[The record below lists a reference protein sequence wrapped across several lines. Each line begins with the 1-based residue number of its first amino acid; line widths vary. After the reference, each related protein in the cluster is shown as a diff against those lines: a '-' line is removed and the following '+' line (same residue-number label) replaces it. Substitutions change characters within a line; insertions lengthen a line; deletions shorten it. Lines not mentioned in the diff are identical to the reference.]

1 MFFVFQEKIEGGKKM
16 SKEEEEEEEDDES
29 LDESFSKTFAT
40 FLPHRALYLS
50 SSRIASTRSLT

>member
-1 MFFVFQEKIEGGKKM
+1 LFFVFQEKIEGGKKM

>member
-1 MFFVFQEKIEGGKKM
+1 M
-16 SKEEEEEEEDDES
+16 SKEEEEEEEEEDDES